1 MWNLRGKIKS
11 DTELNE
17 YDLFIENQE
26 FADAI
31 MLIFFGLKKTPKTLM
46 LFLLFVIGRKCE
58 VRHN

>member
-17 YDLFIENQE
+17 YDLFIENQ

-31 MLIFFGLKKTPKTLM
+31 MLIFFGLKKKPQNFDAFFIVCDWKKM
-46 LFLLFVIGRKCE
+46 
-58 VRHN
+58 

>member
-1 MWNLRGKIKS
+1 MWNLREKIKS

-31 MLIFFGLKKTPKTLM
+31 MLIFFGLKKPKTLI

>member
-31 MLIFFGLKKTPKTLM
+31 MLIFFGLKKPQNFDAFFIVCDWKKM
-46 LFLLFVIGRKCE
+46 
-58 VRHN
+58 